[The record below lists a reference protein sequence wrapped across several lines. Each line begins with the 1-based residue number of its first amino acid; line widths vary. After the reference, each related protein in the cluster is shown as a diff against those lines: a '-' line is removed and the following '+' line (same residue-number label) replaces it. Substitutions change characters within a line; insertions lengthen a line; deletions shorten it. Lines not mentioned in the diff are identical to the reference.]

1 MSPTTSPQNSQEE
14 MFGKLKKFK
23 NLGVNYHV
31 ELQRNFEILQDA
43 INSFKL
49 VYADCK
55 GLDSNSPAF
64 EEKYFIKHRMKE
76 ILISVTDDVARYCL
90 YHDIVKEKGAGED
103 SEKAF
108 ALSPPTRAAF
118 FVKWIANFKPCKL
131 DDYLCSYA
139 GKCSDMKKF
148 ENSNEIL
155 AIFVASTIMGLQNKT
170 KKTRLISAFLT
181 DLELKSFIY
190 QLKYRISHQD
200 ALYGFFNRLYYS
212 NPVSDLNDDTA
223 KI

>member
-1 MSPTTSPQNSQEE
+1 MPPTDHSYSRRNTLS
-14 MFGKLKKFK
+14 KLEAFEKS
-23 NLGVNYHV
+23 GINYKA
-31 ELQRNFEILQDA
+31 EFRRNIEVLQDA

-55 GLDSNSPAF
+55 ELDLNSPAF

-76 ILISVTDDVARYCL
+76 ILISITDDVARHCL
-90 YHDIVKEKGAGED
+90 YHDIKEEGEGND

-131 DDYLCSYA
+131 DDYLYSHA
-139 GKCSDMKKF
+139 DKCSDMKKF

-170 KKTRLISAFLT
+170 RKTRLISAFLT

-212 NPVSDLNDDTA
+212 NPVSKDLNDDTG